1 LDWNNRTNIDAAGHI
16 VTKHNNV
23 ERLDDVHVMADTPF
37 SFNVP
42 PGLFRP
48 GEAVFVSAQ
57 PIMSFSFTPQP
68 HYWVTY
74 GNYSAGEV
82 IHLPIITAK
91 PGEYTV
97 TLSDSDSFLRT
108 PDASFDL
115 VVHEPG
121 AVSAGAGDDEVYG
134 GTDDDTLSGGSG
146 ADRLSGGEGSDILR
160 GGSGKDIFV
169 FDTKPSKK
177 TNLDRIA
184 DFSVKDD
191 SIWLDNAVLTKLG
204 KKGTEAAPAQL
215 NKSFFTIG
223 SKAKEK
229 NDYVIYDN
237 KKGGSVLRSGWLWF
251 QSSYR
256 DRRTR

>member
-1 LDWNNRTNIDAAGHI
+1 
-16 VTKHNNV
+16 
-23 ERLDDVHVMADTPF
+23 MADTPF

-57 PIMSFSFTPQP
+57 PIKSFSFTPHP
-68 HYWVTY
+68 TYWVTY
-74 GNYSAGEV
+74 GNYGAGEV
-82 IHLPIITAK
+82 IHLPNFTAK
-91 PGEYTV
+91 PGEYRV
-97 TLSDSDSFLRT
+97 TLSDSDSFLRI

-115 VVHEPG
+115 VVHESS

-169 FDTKPSKK
+169 FDMRPSKT

-191 SIWLDNAVLTKLG
+191 SLWLDNKVFTKLG
-204 KKGTEAAPAQL
+204 KKGTEDKPAQL

-223 SKAKEK
+223 SKAKDK
-229 NDYVIYDN
+229 NDYVVYD
-237 KKGGSVLRSGWLWF
+237 KTKGVLSYDADGSGGGKAVEIAKLSKNLKLTYTDF
-251 QSSYR
+251 FVI
-256 DRRTR
+256 